1 MEIVPTLSLAARSFG
16 HHCNVRPVLNLLGRN
31 IRTAE
36 RNRRFKTQSLS
47 LPMSS
52 PNILISG
59 SGIAGCVFSFWLL
72 RAYPNA
78 NVTIVERD
86 PSLRLTGASVDIR
99 SSAVDIIK
107 WMDAEQD
114 IRNQATK
121 EEGVQFVD
129 ANGKAVATFKATGRS
144 DVQSITSEFEIFRGA
159 LAKIFVDPIIKRV
172 NTIFDESV
180 DHFEQRDDG
189 VIVTFAKSKQV
200 KTYDLLVAADGI
212 GSKIRGMMLNSNP
225 REQFYGEGVQGAYF
239 TIKSDLLQGSRLAKW
254 YNTTGGR
261 VVFLRPDPD
270 PAGRTRGHLIN
281 VTTSREIERRERLD
295 KALRD
300 GHESYMQLMEELFSD
315 AGWMASEVLQSM
327 RQSDDFYCS
336 VFGQVRS
343 PKIHNGRVVLL
354 GDAGYATPGFGTSLA
369 IMGGYVLAGELLSHP
384 GDVKTALEQYE
395 AFMLPTVKKSQGGD
409 GMMQY
414 LNPQTRWGLR
424 TRDAILGFVTWAKLD
439 RMAIAAASVVGFT
452 EQKFPL
458 PDYQWPAK

>member
-1 MEIVPTLSLAARSFG
+1 MPSL
-16 HHCNVRPVLNLLGRN
+16 
-31 IRTAE
+31 
-36 RNRRFKTQSLS
+36 
-47 LPMSS
+47 
-52 PNILISG
+52 NILISG
-59 SGIAGCVFSFWLL
+59 SGIAGSVFAFWLL

-78 NVTIVERD
+78 NITIVERD

-129 ANGKAVATFKATGRS
+129 ANGKAVATFRATGRS
-144 DVQSITSEFEIFRGA
+144 DIQSFTSEFEIFRGA

-172 NTIFDESV
+172 KVIFNETV

-189 VIVTFAKSKQV
+189 VIVTFAKSKEV
-200 KTYDLLVAADGI
+200 KTYDLLVAADGL
-212 GSKIRGMMLNSNP
+212 GSKIRGMMLNSKP
-225 REQFYGEGVQGAYF
+225 KEQFYGEGVHSAYF

-261 VVFLRPDPD
+261 AVFLRPDPD
-270 PAGRTRGHLIN
+270 PAGRTRGHFIN
-281 VTTSREIERRERLD
+281 VTTSREIETREKLN

-300 GHESYMQLMEELFSD
+300 GHESYMELMEELFRD
-315 AGWMASEVLQSM
+315 AGWMAPEVLRNM
-327 RQSDDFYCS
+327 RESDDFYCS
-336 VFGQVRS
+336 PFGQVRS
-343 PKIHNGRVVLL
+343 PKIHDGRVVLL

-384 GDVKTALEQYE
+384 GDVKVALEQYE
-395 AFMLPTVKKSQGGD
+395 GFMLPAVKKSQGGD
-409 GMMQY
+409 GMMQI

-424 TRDAILGFVTWAKLD
+424 IRDAILGFVTWTKLD
-439 RMAIAAASVVGFT
+439 TMAIAAASVLGFT

-458 PDYQWPAK
+458 PDYQWPDK